1 MAIRKNRL
9 MAQRA
14 ESRRKLAA
22 VRSAEYERAY
32 YAREDEKFLS
42 ARDRLETP
50 KSCLNRPESRLDY
63 VGRKRIYYPS
73 LNCYLYAPDFPGRTL
88 PKENWQAHVSR

>member
-1 MAIRKNRL
+1 MITKSAKEKR
-9 MAQRA
+9 RA
-14 ESRRKLAA
+14 ERRREVAASRTAA
-22 VRSAEYERAY
+22 FERAY
-32 YAREDEKFLS
+32 YAHEDEKFLS
-42 ARDRLETP
+42 ARDRLEMP